1 MTREEYYKALEI
13 KKAQTND
20 NDLQSIKDYNEYA
33 RQLRSQMEW
42 EED

>member
-1 MTREEYYKALEI
+1 MTREEYYEALEI

-42 EED
+42 EA

>member
-1 MTREEYYKALEI
+1 MTREEYYKALEA